1 MTAQTVI
8 RMGHPTLRLTAQII
22 TEDEFH
28 TQEFKTLL
36 NDLYDTM
43 KKEGGIGIAAPQIN
57 ISKSVALIELPEYSE
72 RYGQLPVTGLLTII
86 NPKLD
91 FLTEETQGFWEGC
104 LSVPGLRGYVERP
117 KKIRVQYKNEHFQ
130 NEEIIVEGFLATVFQ
145 HELDHLFGKL
155 YVDRLK
161 DPSMLTFI
169 AEYDQ
174 FVANNQTD
182 GKSDEK
188 SNDDLLD

>member
-8 RMGHPTLRLTAQII
+8 RMGHPTLRLTAQFI

-36 NDLYDTM
+36 EDMYDTM

-72 RYGQLPVTGLLTII
+72 RYGKLPVTGLLTII
-86 NPKLD
+86 NPQLE
-91 FLTEETQGFWEGC
+91 FLTDEKQGFWEGC
-104 LSVPGLRGYVERP
+104 LSVPGLRGFVERP
-117 KKIRVQYKNEHFQ
+117 KKIRVQFRDEHFQ
-130 NEEIIVEGFLATVFQ
+130 SREIIVEDFLATVFQ

-161 DPSMLTFI
+161 DPTLLTYTEEFDQFI
-169 AEYDQ
+169 ANHQ
-174 FVANNQTD
+174 SNGKTD
-182 GKSDEK
+182 
-188 SNDDLLD
+188 DDLLD